1 MADKSQELFNNIL
14 NHYQK
19 TGKIGKTRPYNMAH
33 ARKIAFAIT
42 QKLLNKKLNTI
53 TLTSRQGA
61 EPLTVSQSY
70 CQLNLFTK

>member
-19 TGKIGKTRPYNMAH
+19 TGKIGNTKPHDIAH
-33 ARKIAFAIT
+33 ARRIAFMVT
-42 QKLLNKKLNTI
+42 QKLLNKKSNTI
-53 TLTSRQGA
+53 SWSTRQGA
-61 EPLTVSQSY
+61 EPLTVIPTY